1 MDDLSAPLRTMKR
14 IIILLLALM
23 PIVVSA
29 QGLVIDHEAKN
40 VTWSEIRE
48 SNVTFDDA
56 LEYILAYHILD
67 NVVTHNNMIAGDIV
81 PVYLDYESAGYGRMK
96 VPLYL
101 SNGKFAC
108 RIILRFKEGRYMAE
122 ATDLRFFDVTGELT
136 GRTYLYDGY
145 GAFAFDVAVNLVLR
159 HLTQITTFDIPSEE
173 W

>member
-1 MDDLSAPLRTMKR
+1 MDDLSAPLRNMKR

-23 PIVVSA
+23 PIVASA
-29 QGLVIDHEAKN
+29 QGLVIDHEEKK
-40 VTWSEIRE
+40 VIWSEIRE
-48 SNVTFDDA
+48 SDVTFDQA
-56 LEYILAYHILD
+56 LEYILAYRILD

-136 GRTYLYDGY
+136 GRTYLYEGY

-159 HLTQITTFDIPSEE
+159 HLTQITTFDIPSND

>member
-23 PIVVSA
+23 PIVASA

-40 VTWSEIRE
+40 IIWSEIRE
-48 SNVTFDDA
+48 SDVTFDQA
-56 LEYILAYHILD
+56 LEYILAYRILD

-108 RIILRFKEGRYMAE
+108 RIILRFKEGRYMIE
-122 ATDLRFFDVTGELT
+122 ATDLRFLDTTGELT

-145 GAFAFDVAVNLVLR
+145 GAFAFDVAVNLVMR
-159 HLTQITTFDIPSEE
+159 HLTQITTFNIPSND

>member
-23 PIVVSA
+23 PIVASA
-29 QGLVIDHEAKN
+29 QGLVIDHEEKK
-40 VTWSEIRE
+40 VIWSEIRE
-48 SNVTFDDA
+48 SDVTFDDA
-56 LEYILAYHILD
+56 LEYILAYRILD

-136 GRTYLYDGY
+136 GRTYLYEGY

-159 HLTQITTFDIPSEE
+159 HLTQITTFNIPSEE

>member
-1 MDDLSAPLRTMKR
+1 MDELSAPLRTMKR

-23 PIVVSA
+23 PFVASA
-29 QGLVIDHEAKN
+29 QGLVIDHEEKE
-40 VTWSEIRE
+40 VIWSEIRE
-48 SNVTFDDA
+48 SDVTFDQA
-56 LEYILAYHILD
+56 LEYILAYRILD

>member
-159 HLTQITTFDIPSEE
+159 RLTQITTFDIPSEE

>member
-1 MDDLSAPLRTMKR
+1 MKR

>member
-23 PIVVSA
+23 PIVASA
-29 QGLVIDHEAKN
+29 QGLVIDHEEKK
-40 VTWSEIRE
+40 VIWSEIRE
-48 SNVTFDDA
+48 SDVTFDDA
-56 LEYILAYHILD
+56 FEYILAYRILD

-136 GRTYLYDGY
+136 GRTYLYEGY
-145 GAFAFDVAVNLVLR
+145 GAFAFDVAVNLVMR
-159 HLTQITTFDIPSEE
+159 HLTQITTFNIPSEE

>member
-23 PIVVSA
+23 PIVASA
-29 QGLVIDHEAKN
+29 QGLVIDHEEKK
-40 VTWSEIRE
+40 VIWSEIRE
-48 SNVTFDDA
+48 SDVTFDDA
-56 LEYILAYHILD
+56 LEYILAYRILD

-136 GRTYLYDGY
+136 GRTYLYEGY
-145 GAFAFDVAVNLVLR
+145 GAFAFDVAVNLVMR
-159 HLTQITTFDIPSEE
+159 HLTQITTFNIPSEE

>member
-1 MDDLSAPLRTMKR
+1 MADLSAPSLTMKR
-14 IIILLLALM
+14 ILILLLALM
-23 PIVVSA
+23 PIVASA

-48 SNVTFDDA
+48 SDVTFDDA
-56 LEYILAYHILD
+56 LEYILAYHILG

-101 SNGKFAC
+101 SNGRFAC

-122 ATDLRFFDVTGELT
+122 ATDLRFLDTTGSIE
-136 GRTYLYDGY
+136 GRTYLYEGY

-159 HLTQITTFDIPSEE
+159 HLTQITTFDIPSND

>member
-1 MDDLSAPLRTMKR
+1 
-14 IIILLLALM
+14 
-23 PIVVSA
+23 
-29 QGLVIDHEAKN
+29 
-40 VTWSEIRE
+40 
-48 SNVTFDDA
+48 
-56 LEYILAYHILD
+56 
-67 NVVTHNNMIAGDIV
+67 MIAGDLV

-101 SNGKFAC
+101 SGGRFVC

-122 ATDLRFFDVTGELT
+122 ATDLRFSDTTGAMD
-136 GRTYLYDGY
+136 GWTYLYEGY